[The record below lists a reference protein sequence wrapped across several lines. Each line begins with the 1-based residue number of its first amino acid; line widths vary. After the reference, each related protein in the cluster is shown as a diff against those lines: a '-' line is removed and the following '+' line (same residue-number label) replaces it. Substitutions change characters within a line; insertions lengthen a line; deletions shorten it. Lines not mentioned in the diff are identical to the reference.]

1 MASLLASLD
10 SLEKVEIIFA
20 FVIIINIIV
29 ISFSIMVMIVNIIV
43 IVISIMVMI
52 VNIIVIV
59 ISIDVIIRQ
68 YTDSLEKVT
77 IIVVIVIIINII
89 VIVISIGVAIQY
101 PDSLEKVTSKKSRKE
116 GRKHSKREKE
126 AKKNSEDSVMRLVD
140 VIKFSSQLHCQGGL
154 RDLL

>member
-10 SLEKVEIIFA
+10 SLEKVEIIVA
-20 FVIIINIIV
+20 FVIII
-29 ISFSIMVMIVNIIV
+29 NIIV

-59 ISIDVIIRQ
+59 ISIDVIIC
-68 YTDSLEKVT
+68 
-77 IIVVIVIIINII
+77 
-89 VIVISIGVAIQY
+89 QY

-126 AKKNSEDSVMRLVD
+126 AKKNSEDSVMRFVD
-140 VIKFSSQLHCQGGL
+140 VIRIISKFSSQLHCQGGL

>member
-10 SLEKVEIIFA
+10 SLEKVEIIVA
-20 FVIIINIIV
+20 FVIII
-29 ISFSIMVMIVNIIV
+29 NIIV

-59 ISIDVIIRQ
+59 INIDVIIC
-68 YTDSLEKVT
+68 
-77 IIVVIVIIINII
+77 
-89 VIVISIGVAIQY
+89 QY

-140 VIKFSSQLHCQGGL
+140 VIELISKFSYTFLICSQPS
-154 RDLL
+154 LLP

>member
-1 MASLLASLD
+1 MQQMASLLASLD
-10 SLEKVEIIFA
+10 SLEKVEIIVA
-20 FVIIINIIV
+20 FVIII
-29 ISFSIMVMIVNIIV
+29 NIIV

-59 ISIDVIIRQ
+59 ISIDVIIC
-68 YTDSLEKVT
+68 
-77 IIVVIVIIINII
+77 
-89 VIVISIGVAIQY
+89 QY
-101 PDSLEKVTSKKSRKE
+101 PDSREKVTSKKSRRE

-140 VIKFSSQLHCQGGL
+140 VIKLISKFSSQLHCQGGL

>member
-10 SLEKVEIIFA
+10 SLEKVEIIVA

-59 ISIDVIIRQ
+59 ISIDVIIC
-68 YTDSLEKVT
+68 
-77 IIVVIVIIINII
+77 
-89 VIVISIGVAIQY
+89 QY

>member
-10 SLEKVEIIFA
+10 SLEKVEIIVA

-29 ISFSIMVMIVNIIV
+29 IFYSIMVMIFNIIV
-43 IVISIMVMI
+43 T
-52 VNIIVIV
+52 V
-59 ISIDVIIRQ
+59 ISIDVIIC
-68 YTDSLEKVT
+68 
-77 IIVVIVIIINII
+77 
-89 VIVISIGVAIQY
+89 QY

-126 AKKNSEDSVMRLVD
+126 AKKNSEDSVMRLVY
-140 VIKFSSQLHCQGGL
+140 VIRIISKFSSQLNCQGGL

>member
-1 MASLLASLD
+1 MPQVQQDPLIAQKYNDTFFVQVQQMASLLASLD
-10 SLEKVEIIFA
+10 SLEKVEIIVA
-20 FVIIINIIV
+20 FVIII
-29 ISFSIMVMIVNIIV
+29 NIIV

-59 ISIDVIIRQ
+59 ISIDIC
-68 YTDSLEKVT
+68 
-77 IIVVIVIIINII
+77 
-89 VIVISIGVAIQY
+89 QY

-140 VIKFSSQLHCQGGL
+140 VIKFSSQLHCQEGL
-154 RDLL
+154 RDLLRDPIGGRGLWRE

>member
-10 SLEKVEIIFA
+10 SLEKVEIIVA
-20 FVIIINIIV
+20 FVIII
-29 ISFSIMVMIVNIIV
+29 NIIV

-59 ISIDVIIRQ
+59 IVINIDVIIC
-68 YTDSLEKVT
+68 
-77 IIVVIVIIINII
+77 
-89 VIVISIGVAIQY
+89 QY

-140 VIKFSSQLHCQGGL
+140 VIKLISKFSSQLHCQEGL